1 MRMDLIDCFLMNP
14 FLIGEQEYMR
24 IHSQYVDQQF
34 RHLYNLHGKI
44 DKDGYVYCKIQL
56 GMYGL
61 KQAAILAY
69 KLIKE
74 ILQPAGYYPIK
85 ESNRWQHKTRK
96 KNFALCVDDF
106 RVKYFNQDD
115 ALYLINVL
123 QKHHEISIDW
133 TGKNYCGLTL
143 DWHYE
148 TGYVDVSMPGYVVE
162 ALQQFQHVKPSRP
175 QHAPHK
181 WNMPVYGQRI
191 QLMKDPDKSN
201 RLDQKGK

>member
-96 KNFALCVDDF
+96 KILHYVWMI
-106 RVKYFNQDD
+106 
-115 ALYLINVL
+115 LGLS
-123 QKHHEISIDW
+123 ISIK
-133 TGKNYCGLTL
+133 TTRYISSMCYKNI
-143 DWHYE
+143 
-148 TGYVDVSMPGYVVE
+148 MK
-162 ALQQFQHVKPSRP
+162 FPSI
-175 QHAPHK
+175 
-181 WNMPVYGQRI
+181 GQVRTTAA
-191 QLMKDPDKSN
+191 
-201 RLDQKGK
+201 